1 MMATRKRVV
10 AGTAVLLAILLV
22 AGAVFLVRQV
32 FFAPITITAYFPT
45 ATAIYPGDEVRVSG
59 VKVGKI
65 DTIEPEGT
73 QAKMTLKVDRGVPIP
88 AGAKAVIV
96 AQNLVSGADSFPLL
110 AVPFFLLAGELM
122 NQGGMSRR
130 IVNAAMAWVGHLRG
144 GLGYVAVAAS
154 IMMASISGSAI
165 ADTAAI
171 AALLIPM
178 MRSAGYNIPRSTG
191 LIAAGGIIAPVI
203 PPSVGL
209 VLFGVAGG
217 VSITKL
223 FIAGIVPGVMLGL
236 ALAATWFVIARR
248 DKVRVTPKM
257 PMAQRLRVTVD
268 GFWAFVLPVIIVGG
282 LKFGVFTPTE
292 AAVVAAAYAFVIGKF
307 VYRELAW
314 SNLYGVMLSAAKTT
328 AVVMFMVAAAL
339 VSAWLIALA
348 DIPAQVTEIMRPFMG
363 SPTLL
368 MFALMLLVVIV
379 GTALDFAPTI
389 LILTP
394 VLMPMVKEA
403 GIDPVYFGVLFVINN
418 AIGLI
423 TPPVGT
429 VLNVASGVAR
439 VPMGDVIKGVMPF
452 MIAQLIVLFLLVL
465 FPQLVLLPLQWLH

>member
-1 MMATRKRVV
+1 MTVFVFAGSLIGAMMLGMPIAFALIVC
-10 AGTAVLLAILLV
+10 GLALMIFMGNFD
-22 AGAVFLVRQV
+22 AQ
-32 FFAPITITAYFPT
+32 II
-45 ATAIYPGDEVRVSG
+45 
-59 VKVGKI
+59 
-65 DTIEPEGT
+65 
-73 QAKMTLKVDRGVPIP
+73 
-88 AGAKAVIV
+88 
-96 AQNLVSGADSFPLL
+96 AQNLVSGADNFPLM

-130 IVNAAMAWVGHLRG
+130 IVDAALAWVGHLRG
-144 GLGYVAVAAS
+144 GLGYVAVVAAV
-154 IMMASISGSAI
+154 MMASISGSAI

-178 MRSAGYNIPRSTG
+178 MRTAGYNIPRSTG

-203 PPSVGL
+203 PPSIGL

-223 FIAGIVPGVMLGL
+223 FIAGIVPGLLLGV
-236 ALAATWFVIARR
+236 ALAVTWFLIARR
-248 DKVRVTPKM
+248 DKVNVSAKL
-257 PMAQRLRVTVD
+257 PMAERLRVTGR

-292 AAVVAAAYAFVIGKF
+292 AAVVAAAYAFFVGKF
-307 VYRELAW
+307 IYGELKW
-314 SNLYGVMLSAAKTT
+314 SQIYGVMLSAAKTT
-328 AVVMFMVAAAL
+328 SVVMFVVAAAL

-348 DIPAQVTEIMRPFMG
+348 NIPAQVTELMRPFIG

-368 MFALMLLVVIV
+368 MFMLMVLVVIV

-394 VLMPMVKEA
+394 VLMPLVKEA
-403 GIDPVYFGVLFVINN
+403 GIDPVYFGVLFVLNN

-429 VLNVASGVAR
+429 VLNVASGVAK
-439 VPMGDVIKGVMPF
+439 VPMGDVIRGVMPF

-465 FPQLVLLPLQWLH
+465 FPSIVLVPLKWLH